1 MKLEKIVVAPDS
13 FKGTMSAYEVC
24 LAVRQA
30 IDIAAPGASV
40 SLLPVADGGE
50 GSIDCLI
57 SAVGGEKR
65 NISVNGPFF
74 EPVDGFYAVLDDG
87 TAVVEAAACDGLV
100 LAGERK
106 SAADATSCGIGETI
120 LAAIKSGC
128 KRVLLCIG
136 GTASNDGGC
145 GMAAALGVK
154 FYRGGE
160 EFVPVG
166 RTLCDI
172 DRIDVSKAKAVV
184 GDVKIDVL
192 CDVDN
197 PFYGKD
203 GAAFVFAPQKGVKEG
218 ETEMLDDG
226 MRHLAEIILR
236 DVGADVS
243 SLRGAGAAGGIGG
256 GAAAFLG
263 ASLLPGAMRILDA
276 VGFDKAVFGADLV
289 ITGEGKFDAQS
300 AHGKVVSAVAA
311 RAASKGVPVAVIAG
325 QIENGHEAALN
336 TGVWRAFAVSPA
348 GTTLQ
353 EAKTNCREKLVAAA
367 TEMINELKNERWQH

>member
-50 GSIDCLI
+50 GSVDCLI

-74 EPVDGFYAVLDDG
+74 EPVEGFYAVLDDG

-256 GAAAFLG
+256 STYSAPAQ
-263 ASLLPGAMRILDA
+263 SLLFFRASCISNRSVSFPALFSIKPNAAPAAPAPTTSTSVLIISRPFLSQTEKRPPNYCEASFDVIHS
-276 VGFDKAVFGADLV
+276 GFLR
-289 ITGEGKFDAQS
+289 T
-300 AHGKVVSAVAA
+300 
-311 RAASKGVPVAVIAG
+311 
-325 QIENGHEAALN
+325 
-336 TGVWRAFAVSPA
+336 VSPP
-348 GTTLQ
+348 
-353 EAKTNCREKLVAAA
+353 
-367 TEMINELKNERWQH
+367 I